1 MADTIP
7 TSMKAIEIRNPGE
20 NNTLELVDRALPQPK
35 EGEVLV
41 KVAATSVNRLDLFQ
55 RLGTYPVPPGASD
68 VLGLDI
74 AGTVARRGSGVSEWN
89 VGDKVC
95 ALVTGGGYAEYCTA
109 AADNCLPVP
118 KGLDMSQAAAL
129 PETFFTVWS
138 NVFDRVGL
146 KPGESFLVHGG
157 SSGIGTTA
165 IQLGANLGNRVF
177 TTAGTAEKCKIC
189 EQLGAERAINY
200 NEENFVEVIKA
211 ATDGE
216 GINVILDYIAGDYV
230 GRNLQ
235 ALAVDGRVVNIATL
249 GGATAEFNYAL
260 VMVKRL
266 TLTGSTLR
274 ARSVEFK
281 KEIADALRLNAWP
294 LIEAGKITPVIHA
307 RYPLANAA
315 DAHDVMQASTHI
327 GKLIL
332 EM

>member
-7 TSMKAIEIRNPGE
+7 TSMKAIEIRDPGE
-20 NNTLELVDRALPQPK
+20 SNTLELVDRPLPRPK

-55 RLGTYPVPPGASD
+55 RLGAYPVPPDASD
-68 VLGLDI
+68 ILGLDI
-74 AGTVARRGSGVSEWN
+74 AGTVAALGSGASGWS
-89 VGDKVC
+89 VGDEVC

-118 KGLDMSQAAAL
+118 KGLDMGQAAAL

-146 KPGESFLVHGG
+146 KSGESFLVHGG

-189 EQLGAERAINY
+189 EGLGAERAINY
-200 NEENFVEVIKA
+200 NEEDFVEVVKE
-211 ATDGE
+211 ATGGE
-216 GINVILDYIAGDYV
+216 GVNVILDYIAGDYV

-281 KEIADALRLNAWP
+281 KAIADALRSNAWP
-294 LIEAGKITPVIHA
+294 LIEAGKIKPVVHA
-307 RYPLANAA
+307 RYPLAKAA
-315 DAHDVMQASTHI
+315 EAHDVMQASTHI
-327 GKLIL
+327 GKLVL

>member
-1 MADTIP
+1 MANTIP

-55 RLGTYPVPPGASD
+55 RLGTYPVPPDASD
-68 VLGLDI
+68 ILGLDI
-74 AGTVARRGSGVSEWN
+74 AGTVVRRGSGVSDWN

-200 NEENFVEVIKA
+200 NEENFVEVVKA

-249 GGATAEFNYAL
+249 GGVTAEFNYAL

-274 ARSVEFK
+274 ARSIEFK

-294 LIEAGKITPVIHA
+294 LIEAGKITPVIHG

-315 DAHDVMQASTHI
+315 DAHDVMKASTHI

>member
-20 NNTLELVDRALPQPK
+20 NNTLELVERALPQPK
-35 EGEVLV
+35 VGEVLV

-55 RLGTYPVPPGASD
+55 RLGTYPVPPDASD

-74 AGTVARRGSGVSEWN
+74 AGTVARLGSGVSGWK

>member
-1 MADTIP
+1 M
-7 TSMKAIEIRNPGE
+7 
-20 NNTLELVDRALPQPK
+20 
-35 EGEVLV
+35 
-41 KVAATSVNRLDLFQ
+41 
-55 RLGTYPVPPGASD
+55 
-68 VLGLDI
+68 
-74 AGTVARRGSGVSEWN
+74 
-89 VGDKVC
+89 
-95 ALVTGGGYAEYCTA
+95 
-109 AADNCLPVP
+109 
-118 KGLDMSQAAAL
+118 
-129 PETFFTVWS
+129 
-138 NVFDRVGL
+138 